1 MVDFNK
7 LFLPDYKEIK
17 VLKKLSSEEIEEI
30 NKKYELSFLSNLKKF
45 IKKTIFLFLKNLS
58 LIKIFKFSTPRSLQ
72 SVHWKYEQLAGSY
85 IKNHRNSNKLNFI
98 AINEK
103 KQIIKCQGLI
113 TNYYATCLKKLY
125 ILFKSKSIL
134 EVGAGELTTMDELL
148 KKLNKKKIFPK
159 KTGAIDISLKR
170 LILGKKFVKSN
181 KRNINLIARA
191 NASRLPFPNNSFD
204 MVYTANCLEQVP
216 SLFTKSLKELVRVSS
231 NLIVIIEPSYQFGSK
246 PSKDNIIRK
255 GYTKI
260 NDYHFK
266 ELGLKPIYRNIL
278 NLSYYI
284 SGTEITILK
293 KKKTN
298 KKRNNNNFVCPIS
311 HENLY
316 KEGSFYKNKKGN
328 IKYAIKNLV
337 PMLCEDDKIKHS

>member
-1 MVDFNK
+1 
-7 LFLPDYKEIK
+7 
-17 VLKKLSSEEIEEI
+17 
-30 NKKYELSFLSNLKKF
+30 
-45 IKKTIFLFLKNLS
+45 
-58 LIKIFKFSTPRSLQ
+58 
-72 SVHWKYEQLAGSY
+72 
-85 IKNHRNSNKLNFI
+85 
-98 AINEK
+98 
-103 KQIIKCQGLI
+103 
-113 TNYYATCLKKLY
+113 
-125 ILFKSKSIL
+125 
-134 EVGAGELTTMDELL
+134 
-148 KKLNKKKIFPK
+148 
-159 KTGAIDISLKR
+159 
-170 LILGKKFVKSN
+170 
-181 KRNINLIARA
+181 
-191 NASRLPFPNNSFD
+191 

-311 HENLY
+311 HEDLY